1 MNDTRP
7 YTSIFFLTQ
16 MYLIYTTSECL
27 DPVICKIPFR
37 RKLHNEAS
45 QAALQGQ
52 GCGAGGIRRR
62 AETCCS
68 VGVVSVKFDAAMETK
83 FTLSG
88 FKR

>member
-1 MNDTRP
+1 MIQDP
-7 YTSIFFLTQ
+7 IQVFFLTQ
-16 MYLIYTTSECL
+16 MYLIYVTSQCL

-37 RKLHNEAS
+37 RKVHNEAS
-45 QAALQGQ
+45 QAAPTARPRMW
-52 GCGAGGIRRR
+52 CRR

-68 VGVVSVKFDAAMETK
+68 VGVVSVKFDATVETK